1 MVCKTRLETAVAGSL
16 SYIMSIMLWQNIFI
30 LNTVYMTHLERVHLS
45 DEQSKLAY
53 VDQINQGNSH
63 NDYGTQQY
71 NTIKFNT

>member
-1 MVCKTRLETAVAGSL
+1 
-16 SYIMSIMLWQNIFI
+16 
-30 LNTVYMTHLERVHLS
+30 MTHLERVHLS

-71 NTIKFNT
+71 NTIKFNTWKCIQSLMSHQLRNELATSLKFLKTATKQKRI